1 MNILVIGGGG
11 REHAIVNCLYNSP
24 GNNKIYISP
33 GNPGIYKLAEKA
45 NIIIENFDDIKDFCR
60 INKIDLL
67 VVGPEQPLANGIKD
81 AFINE
86 TTLVF
91 GPDKYASQLE
101 SSKNFA
107 KKIMFEYG
115 IPTANY
121 KTFLPNQISE
131 AIEYINNHSLPIVLK
146 ADGLAAGK
154 GVIIAETHKEAIEA
168 LNLIFDGEF
177 GSAGSKVVIE
187 EFMNGEE
194 ASIFAICD
202 GNDFITLPAAQDHK
216 RIGEGDTGKNTGGM
230 GAYSPAPIITEE
242 ILKEVE
248 NDIIIPLLKAMRDKG
263 HPFIGC
269 LYCGLMIHNC
279 KPKVVEFNVRFGDP
293 ETQAVLPLFNGDF
306 ANLLL
311 SAAKGEL
318 DKSTKIETN
327 TKQHS
332 ACVILASGGY
342 PDKFEI
348 GFEITGLDMVTIQEI
363 LIFHSG
369 TKEANNKIV
378 TSGGRVLGITAL
390 SNSLEESLKIVYS
403 EIPKIKFKNK
413 YFRNDIGQKGLT

>member
-45 NIIIENFDDIKDFCR
+45 NIIIDNFDDIKDFCR

-67 VVGPEQPLANGIKD
+67 VVGPEQPLADGIKD
-81 AFINE
+81 VFLYEE
-86 TTLVF
+86 TVVF
-91 GPDKYASQLE
+91 GPDKFASQLE

-107 KKIMFEYG
+107 KKIMYEYG

-121 KTFLPNQISE
+121 KTFFPNMISE
-131 AIEYINNHSLPIVLK
+131 AREYLNNHSLPIVLK

-154 GVIIAETHKEAIEA
+154 GVIIAESHNEAIDA

-177 GSAGSKVVIE
+177 GAAGSKVVIE

-216 RIGEGDTGKNTGGM
+216 RIGDGDTGKNTGGM
-230 GAYSPAPIITEE
+230 GAYSPAPIISEA
-242 ILKEVE
+242 ILKVVE
-248 NDIIIPLLKAMRDKG
+248 KDIIVPLLKAMRDKG

-269 LYCGLMIHNC
+269 LYCGLMINNF
-279 KPKVVEFNVRFGDP
+279 KPKIVEFNVRFGDP

-306 ANLLL
+306 ARLLL

-318 DKSTKIETN
+318 DKSTIIKTN
-327 TKQHS
+327 TKHS
-332 ACVILASGGY
+332 ACVIMASDGY
-342 PDKFEI
+342 PDKFEK
-348 GFEITGLDMVTIQEI
+348 GFEITGLDKENNNEI
-363 LIFHSG
+363 FIFHSG
-369 TKEANNKIV
+369 TKEENNKII
-378 TSGGRVLGITAL
+378 TSGGRVLGITAVC
-390 SNSLEESLKIVYS
+390 NSLEESLKTVYS
-403 EIPKIKFKNK
+403 EIPKIKFQNM
-413 YFRNDIGQKGLT
+413 YFRKDIGQKGLK